1 MAKKCD
7 FCKTRIEQG
16 TGKMYIKKDGKI
28 LDFCSNKCE
37 KNMLKLK
44 RKPRTTKWTGEYRSI
59 KEGAKQ

>member
-16 TGKMYIKKDGKI
+16 TGKIYIKKDGKI

-44 RKPRTTKWTGEYRSI
+44 RKPRTTRWTEEYHSI
-59 KEGAKQ
+59 KKGAKQ